1 MRKKLSPERLI
12 KIPKSF
18 LPRLITVLIVAPLA
32 LLAILYLTR
41 ELRLWSWLFAIYC
54 GVFFAILWEWCDIA
68 RINAVWAKCLYAG
81 LFILIA
87 VVLTYYVD
95 EVKLDDYVVGAAL
108 VVWTFGI
115 VAVLFFKSLRRVL
128 SNRTLLLPAGGI
140 VAVGSILAFSKI
152 DASGYA
158 LIAVI
163 AVAGATDSLAYLI
176 GNFFGTRKLHSDVSP
191 SKTWEGTIGG
201 FVGGLSCLFVFDQIL
216 NWIEFQTVWLWPIVV
231 LYAIFGDL
239 FESALKRTAGMK
251 DSGNLL
257 PGHGGFL
264 DRLDSHMALSV

>member
-1 MRKKLSPERLI
+1 M
-12 KIPKSF
+12 
-18 LPRLITVLIVAPLA
+18 IVAPVA

-41 ELRLWSWLFAIYC
+41 DLRLWTWLFVIYC
-54 GVFFAILWEWCDIA
+54 CVFFAILWEWCDIA
-68 RINAVWAKCLYAG
+68 RISAVWAKCVYAG
-81 LFILIA
+81 LFILAA
-87 VVLTYYVD
+87 VVLTFV
-95 EVKLDDYVVGAAL
+95 EVNLDDVIIGAAL

-115 VAVLFFKSLRRVL
+115 VAVLFFKSLQRIL
-128 SNRTLLLPAGGI
+128 SNRALLLPAGGI

-158 LIAVI
+158 LISVI
-163 AVAGATDSLAYLI
+163 AVAGATDSFAYLI
-176 GNFFGTRKLHSDVSP
+176 GNFFGTRQLHPAVSP

-201 FVGGLSCLFVFDQIL
+201 FIGGLSCLFVFDQIL
-216 NWIEFQTVWLWPIVV
+216 NWIEFHTFWLWPIAV

-239 FESALKRTAGMK
+239 FESALKRTANMK

-264 DRLDSHMALSV
+264 DRLDSLMALSVCTYFCVV